1 MGLGLTAFVMIAFSE
16 HTGGA
21 VFWRRSLSVSR
32 SYWTA

>member
-21 VFWRRSLSVSR
+21 VF
-32 SYWTA
+32 

>member
-21 VFWRRSLSVSR
+21 GF
-32 SYWTA
+32 